1 MPRVLDAQRF
11 ARGSPR
17 GSNGFGCFLLD
28 ATRLAA
34 GVPARP
40 LRARG
45 SPGSPRYAE
54 RRPASR
60 RQWRAESFFKWN
72 PAGWEHGSRSST
84 RSASRAAA
92 AVVARSVG
100 FVLLSA
106 GGGPPGSGRRSA
118 PASGSKRDLGAELQR
133 PERGSARGT
142 VVSGGREPHQRH
154 FGADSRQ
161 QLRAA
166 PTEAL
171 TWWE

>member
-60 RQWRAESFFKWN
+60 RQWRTDSFFKWN
-72 PAGWEHGSRSST
+72 PGWERFAVLDAQQLSS
-84 RSASRAAA
+84 
-92 AVVARSVG
+92 
-100 FVLLSA
+100 
-106 GGGPPGSGRRSA
+106 
-118 PASGSKRDLGAELQR
+118 
-133 PERGSARGT
+133 RGSARGT
-142 VVSGGREPHQRH
+142 TVSGGSEPSDTLRLTRDNSSEQRRQRH
-154 FGADSRQ
+154 SLGGSEEDR
-161 QLRAA
+161 
-166 PTEAL
+166 
-171 TWWE
+171 

>member
-60 RQWRAESFFKWN
+60 RQWRTESFFNWN
-72 PAGWEHGSRSST
+72 PAGWERF
-84 RSASRAAA
+84 
-92 AVVARSVG
+92 AVLDAQRIARST
-100 FVLLSA
+100 SC
-106 GGGPPGSGRRSA
+106 R
-118 PASGSKRDLGAELQR
+118 
-133 PERGSARGT
+133 SARGT
-142 VVSGGREPHQRH
+142 VSGGGEPSDRAHLVGVKKTDDGGKKMYTSSEEDL
-154 FGADSRQ
+154 FLSADRGRQ
-161 QLRAA
+161 
-166 PTEAL
+166 PHP
-171 TWWE
+171 

>member
-45 SPGSPRYAE
+45 WPGSPRYAE

-60 RQWRAESFFKWN
+60 RQWRTESFFKWN
-72 PAGWEHGSRSST
+72 PAGGNGSRSST

-92 AVVARSVG
+92 AVVARKCT
-100 FVLLSA
+100 A
-106 GGGPPGSGRRSA
+106 R
-118 PASGSKRDLGAELQR
+118 
-133 PERGSARGT
+133 SARGT